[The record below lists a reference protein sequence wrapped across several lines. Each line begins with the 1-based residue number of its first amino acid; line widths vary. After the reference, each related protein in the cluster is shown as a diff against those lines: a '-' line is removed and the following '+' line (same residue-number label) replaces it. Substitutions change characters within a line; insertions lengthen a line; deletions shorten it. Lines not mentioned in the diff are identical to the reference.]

1 MPRGRMARAGRP
13 FAPASGAW
21 AAGGWTETSREA
33 TMVYRIAV
41 NGFGRIGRNY
51 LRVLIGQG
59 LFDEGI
65 QVVAVNDLWDSAT
78 LAHLLEYDSTF
89 GRFGFDVGHDDGAL
103 SVGGHRIATYAERQP
118 DALPWADLEV
128 DLVIEST
135 GKLRRRDDA
144 ALHLK
149 AGAKRVLI
157 SAPGTGADAMLV
169 PGVNAS
175 QYDPVRH
182 QIVSAASCTTN
193 CVAPLVKVVHEV
205 FGIERGYLTTVHA
218 YTNDQNVLDGPHK
231 DPRRAR
237 AAGVNIIPT
246 STGAAKAV
254 GLVLPEL
261 AGRLDGVALRVP
273 VVDGSISDLAL
284 QLATDVTAAQIN
296 EAVATAAAAA
306 PMHGIIR
313 YTEAPMVSTDVVGD
327 PASCVFDASLTQAS
341 GRFVKIFGWYDN
353 EWGYT
358 HRLVD
363 LTKQMRAAR

>member
-1 MPRGRMARAGRP
+1 MM
-13 FAPASGAW
+13 
-21 AAGGWTETSREA
+21 T
-33 TMVYRIAV
+33 YRIAI
-41 NGFGRIGRNY
+41 NGFGRLG
-51 LRVLIGQG
+51 V
-59 LFDEGI
+59 E
-65 QVVAVNDLWDSAT
+65 
-78 LAHLLEYDSTF
+78 
-89 GRFGFDVGHDDGAL
+89 VGYEDDAL
-103 SVGGHRIATYAERQP
+103 SVGRHTIPTFAERKP
-118 DALPWADLEV
+118 DALPWADLDV

-135 GKLRRRDDA
+135 GRLRTRDEA

-149 AGAKRVLI
+149 AGARRVLI
-157 SAPGTGADAMLV
+157 SAPGKGVDATLV
-169 PGVNAS
+169 PGVDAADF
-175 QYDPVRH
+175 DPVRH

-193 CVAPLVKVVHEV
+193 CVAPLAKVLHEA

-284 QLATDVTAAQIN
+284 EFATEVTVAQIN
-296 EAVATAAAAA
+296 EVVAAAAGGS
-306 PMHGIIR
+306 MRGIIR
-313 YTEAPMVSTDVVGD
+313 YTEAPIVSTDVVGD
-327 PASCVFDASLTQAS
+327 PASCVFDARLTQAH
-341 GRFVKIFGWYDN
+341 GRLVKVFGWYDN

-363 LTKQMRAAR
+363 LTKQFQSAR